1 MKNQMQSH
9 RCGDLGY
16 GSQAAP
22 MALHRIILVVL
33 RDAGAAFDS
42 ILVDQSGPSQPNL
55 QRHGEGDMSPM
66 RFYIAASEDCISAIP
81 GSLGLL
87 HKKSHHII
95 VRFRLGLDLGGA
107 TDARPGGRNLRV

>member
-55 QRHGEGDMSPM
+55 QRHGEGHMTLLYLQVSICDG
-66 RFYIAASEDCISAIP
+66 A
-81 GSLGLL
+81 GVWSLQ
-87 HKKSHHII
+87 KECQA
-95 VRFRLGLDLGGA
+95 LGE
-107 TDARPGGRNLRV
+107 PEQ